1 MPPVS
6 PGPIPKVG
14 DLQVAWSGQRTLI
27 TTPMNSRAVYVHQH
41 VIEYSQCVALYI
53 AGPIGFV
60 VQDVVLALALVE

>member
-14 DLQVAWSGQRTLI
+14 DLQVAWSGERTLI
-27 TTPMNSRAVYVHQH
+27 TTPFTPPRDVR
-41 VIEYSQCVALYI
+41 VIECSQCVALYI

-60 VQDVVLALALVE
+60 VQDVVSALALVE